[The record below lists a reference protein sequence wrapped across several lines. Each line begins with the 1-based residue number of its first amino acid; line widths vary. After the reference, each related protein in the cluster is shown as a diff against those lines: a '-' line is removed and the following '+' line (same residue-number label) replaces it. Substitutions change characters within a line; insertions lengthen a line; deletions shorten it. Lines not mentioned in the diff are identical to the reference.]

1 MDPAAEG
8 ITYPDLRFTV
18 DPDSVAAFALV
29 VGQDAPG
36 VPPTFLT
43 AAEFSVI
50 PRIIG
55 DPRLALDFT
64 RVVHG
69 TQEYVLERPL
79 RVGETLVLSP
89 SLESVRVRAGTGF
102 LTIRVDVRD
111 EAGAHVA
118 TTRSMM
124 IERGPDA

>member
-8 ITYPDLRFTV
+8 ITYPDVRFSV
-18 DPDSVAAFALV
+18 DPDRVAAFARV
-29 VGQDAPG
+29 VGQDEPG

-43 AAEFSVI
+43 AAEFTVI
-50 PRIIG
+50 PRMIG

-102 LTIRVDVRD
+102 LTIARR
-111 EAGAHVA
+111 
-118 TTRSMM
+118 RP
-124 IERGPDA
+124 R

>member
-18 DPDSVAAFALV
+18 DPDRVAAFARV

-43 AAEFSVI
+43 TAEFSVI
-50 PRIIG
+50 PRIVG

-69 TQEYVLERPL
+69 TQEYVVERPL

-89 SLESVRVRAGTGF
+89 SLESVRVRSGTGF

-111 EAGAHVA
+111 DAGAPVA
-118 TTRSMM
+118 TARSMM

>member
-18 DPDSVAAFALV
+18 DPDRVTAFARV

-43 AAEFSVI
+43 AAEFTVI
-50 PRIIG
+50 PQVIG

-102 LTIRVDVRD
+102 LTIRVDVCD
-111 EAGAHVA
+111 EAGAPVA
-118 TTRSMM
+118 TARAMM

>member
-18 DPDSVAAFALV
+18 DPDRVAAFARV

-43 AAEFSVI
+43 AAEFTVI
-50 PRIIG
+50 PHVVG

-79 RVGETLVLSP
+79 RLGETLVLSP
-89 SLESVRVRAGTGF
+89 SLETVRVRAGTGF

-111 EAGAHVA
+111 AAGESVA
-118 TTRSMM
+118 TARAMM

>member
-1 MDPAAEG
+1 MDPAAQG

-18 DPDSVAAFALV
+18 DPDRVAAFARV
-29 VGQDAPG
+29 AGHDVPG

-43 AAEFSVI
+43 AAEFAVI
-50 PRIIG
+50 PLIVG

-69 TQEYVLERPL
+69 TQEYAYERPL
-79 RVGETLVLSP
+79 RVGETLVVSP
-89 SLESVRVRAGTGF
+89 SIESVRVRAGTGF
-102 LTIRVDVRD
+102 LTIRMEVRGED
-111 EAGAHVA
+111 GALVA
-118 TTRSMM
+118 TARSMM

>member
-18 DPDSVAAFALV
+18 DPDRVAAFARV

-43 AAEFSVI
+43 AAEFTVI
-50 PRIIG
+50 PQIVG

-79 RVGETLVLSP
+79 RVGETLVLTP

-111 EAGAHVA
+111 AAGESVA
-118 TTRSMM
+118 TARAMM
-124 IERGPDA
+124 IERGPDS

>member
-8 ITYPDLRFTV
+8 ITYPDLRFTL
-18 DPDSVAAFALV
+18 DPARVATFGRV

-43 AAEFSVI
+43 AAEFAVL
-50 PRIIG
+50 PQVIG

-69 TQEYVLERPL
+69 TQEYVYARPL
-79 RVGETLVLSP
+79 RAGETVTLSP
-89 SLESVRVRAGTGF
+89 SIESVRVRAGTGF

-111 EAGAHVA
+111 DDGEVIA
-118 TTRSMM
+118 TARAMM

>member
-1 MDPAAEG
+1 M
-8 ITYPDLRFTV
+8 
-18 DPDSVAAFALV
+18 
-29 VGQDAPG
+29 
-36 VPPTFLT
+36 
-43 AAEFSVI
+43 
-50 PRIIG
+50 
-55 DPRLALDFT
+55 
-64 RVVHG
+64 VHG

-111 EAGAHVA
+111 EAGAPVGTA
-118 TTRSMM
+118 RAMM

>member
-18 DPDSVAAFALV
+18 DPDRVTAFARV

-43 AAEFSVI
+43 AAEFTVI
-50 PRIIG
+50 PQVVA

-111 EAGAHVA
+111 EAGASVA
-118 TTRSMM
+118 TARAMM

>member
-18 DPDSVAAFALV
+18 DPDRVAAFARV
-29 VGQDAPG
+29 VGQDEPG

-43 AAEFSVI
+43 AAEFTVI
-50 PRIIG
+50 PRIVG

-111 EAGAHVA
+111 ATGAPVGTA
-118 TTRSMM
+118 RAMM

>member
-8 ITYPDLRFTV
+8 ITYPDLRFSV
-18 DPDSVAAFALV
+18 DPDRVATFARV
-29 VGQDAPG
+29 VGQTTPG

-43 AAEFSVI
+43 AAEFSVF
-50 PRIIG
+50 PQVIG

-69 TQEYVLERPL
+69 TQEYAYERPL
-79 RVGETLVLSP
+79 RLGETLTLTP
-89 SLESVRVRAGTGF
+89 SIESVRVRAGTGF
-102 LTIRVDVRD
+102 LTIRVEVRD
-111 EAGAHVA
+111 DDGALVA

-124 IERGPDA
+124 IERGADA